1 MFFHTNTTLTPFL
14 HHTGH
19 TAHTAHTTHA
29 HTRRRSLLLGVNNTG
44 FASCQQASNTG
55 SVDEGGPDDLQG
67 VEDTGSNHV
76 SVLRS
81 LGVVTP
87 VELFG
92 SGKLIG
98 KESTDDNGTLLTGV
112 LDDGSDR
119 SSDSLSDHG
128 DTEFLVKVV
137 DSNVLKSGR
146 GFEKSSTTT
155 GDNTF
160 LDGGTGGVESI
171 VVPVLLLS
179 DLNLA
184 RATNLDNGNTAAEF
198 GQSLLELG
206 PVVVG
211 SGRVVDQSSD
221 LLASRLDE
229 VLVTLAVEDDGV
241 LLGNGNGAGGTEH
254 VGGGLLKLDVEL
266 VSEDSTA
273 GEDGNITEDRLSVV
287 TKAGGLDGG
296 DGELTSELV
305 EDDGSESLTVNVLG
319 DDQQRSTGLGGDLK
333 RRKDVLKSRDL
344 LLGEEDEG
352 LLELDTL
359 VLGVGD
365 EVRGDEASVE
375 SHTLGN
381 LNLVVNG
388 STFLDGDD
396 TLLADLLHGLG
407 NDGTDV
413 GITVGG
419 DGGNLGN
426 LLRSGDDLF
435 VSNEDLEDLVDS
447 LLGTSTEIHG
457 VAAGSDVLHTL
468 RVDGSGE
475 DSGGGGTVTGGVVG
489 LGSNVLDKTSTEVLN
504 GVLESDSLGDRD
516 TVLGDLGPTEA
527 LADDDGSALGAE
539 GGRDGLCEDVNTLE
553 HALPGVVA
561 EDDVLGGEAP
571 LLDSSVLDE
580 PCGAGKSS
588 AGSER
593 VHFSDRKSVV

>member
-1 MFFHTNTTLTPFL
+1 M
-14 HHTGH
+14 
-19 TAHTAHTTHA
+19 
-29 HTRRRSLLLGVNNTG
+29 
-44 FASCQQASNTG
+44 
-55 SVDEGGPDDLQG
+55 
-67 VEDTGSNHV
+67 
-76 SVLRS
+76 
-81 LGVVTP
+81 GVVSAFCQNIC
-87 VELFG
+87 VF
-92 SGKLIG
+92 
-98 KESTDDNGTLLTGV
+98 TLEKATY
-112 LDDGSDR
+112 
-119 SSDSLSDHG
+119 
-128 DTEFLVKVV
+128 E
-137 DSNVLKSGR
+137 KSG
-146 GFEKSSTTT
+146 TTT

-160 LDGGTGGVESI
+160 LDGGAGGVESI
-171 VVPVLLLS
+171 VIPVLLLS

-184 RATNLDNGNTAAEF
+184 RATNLDNGNTATEL
-198 GQSLLELG
+198 GQSLLELS
-206 PVVVG
+206 PVVVR

-266 VSEDSTA
+266 VSEDGTA

-287 TKAGGLDGG
+287 TKAGGLDSG

-419 DGGNLGN
+419 DGGNLE
-426 LLRSGDDLF
+426 L
-435 VSNEDLEDLVDS
+435 
-447 LLGTSTEIHG
+447 
-457 VAAGSDVLHTL
+457 
-468 RVDGSGE
+468 
-475 DSGGGGTVTGGVVG
+475 
-489 LGSNVLDKTSTEVLN
+489 VLN
-504 GVLESDSLGDRD
+504 RIV
-516 TVLGDLGPTEA
+516 
-527 LADDDGSALGAE
+527 
-539 GGRDGLCEDVNTLE
+539 
-553 HALPGVVA
+553 
-561 EDDVLGGEAP
+561 
-571 LLDSSVLDE
+571 
-580 PCGAGKSS
+580 SS
-588 AGSER
+588 A
-593 VHFSDRKSVV
+593 

>member
-1 MFFHTNTTLTPFL
+1 M
-14 HHTGH
+14 
-19 TAHTAHTTHA
+19 
-29 HTRRRSLLLGVNNTG
+29 
-44 FASCQQASNTG
+44 
-55 SVDEGGPDDLQG
+55 
-67 VEDTGSNHV
+67 
-76 SVLRS
+76 
-81 LGVVTP
+81 GVVSAFCQNIC
-87 VELFG
+87 VF
-92 SGKLIG
+92 
-98 KESTDDNGTLLTGV
+98 TLEKATY
-112 LDDGSDR
+112 
-119 SSDSLSDHG
+119 
-128 DTEFLVKVV
+128 E
-137 DSNVLKSGR
+137 KSG
-146 GFEKSSTTT
+146 TTT

-160 LDGGTGGVESI
+160 LDGGAGGVESI
-171 VVPVLLLS
+171 VIPVLLLS

-184 RATNLDNGNTAAEF
+184 RATNLDNGNTATEL
-198 GQSLLELG
+198 GQSLLELS
-206 PVVVG
+206 PVVVR

-266 VSEDSTA
+266 VSEDGTA

-287 TKAGGLDGG
+287 TKAGGLDSG

-388 STFLDGDD
+388 SAFLDGDD

-419 DGGNLGN
+419 DGGNLE
-426 LLRSGDDLF
+426 L
-435 VSNEDLEDLVDS
+435 
-447 LLGTSTEIHG
+447 
-457 VAAGSDVLHTL
+457 
-468 RVDGSGE
+468 
-475 DSGGGGTVTGGVVG
+475 
-489 LGSNVLDKTSTEVLN
+489 VLN
-504 GVLESDSLGDRD
+504 RIV
-516 TVLGDLGPTEA
+516 
-527 LADDDGSALGAE
+527 
-539 GGRDGLCEDVNTLE
+539 
-553 HALPGVVA
+553 
-561 EDDVLGGEAP
+561 
-571 LLDSSVLDE
+571 
-580 PCGAGKSS
+580 SS
-588 AGSER
+588 A
-593 VHFSDRKSVV
+593 

>member
-1 MFFHTNTTLTPFL
+1 M
-14 HHTGH
+14 
-19 TAHTAHTTHA
+19 
-29 HTRRRSLLLGVNNTG
+29 
-44 FASCQQASNTG
+44 
-55 SVDEGGPDDLQG
+55 
-67 VEDTGSNHV
+67 
-76 SVLRS
+76 
-81 LGVVTP
+81 GVVSAFCQNIC
-87 VELFG
+87 VF
-92 SGKLIG
+92 
-98 KESTDDNGTLLTGV
+98 TLEKATY
-112 LDDGSDR
+112 
-119 SSDSLSDHG
+119 
-128 DTEFLVKVV
+128 E
-137 DSNVLKSGR
+137 KSG
-146 GFEKSSTTT
+146 TTT

-160 LDGGTGGVESI
+160 LDGGAGGVESI
-171 VVPVLLLS
+171 VIPVLLLS

-184 RATNLDNGNTAAEF
+184 RATNLDNGNTATEL
-198 GQSLLELG
+198 GQSLLELS
-206 PVVVG
+206 PVVVR

-266 VSEDSTA
+266 VSEDGTA

-287 TKAGGLDGG
+287 TKAGGLDSG

-359 VLGVGD
+359 VFGVGD

-419 DGGNLGN
+419 DGGNLE
-426 LLRSGDDLF
+426 L
-435 VSNEDLEDLVDS
+435 
-447 LLGTSTEIHG
+447 
-457 VAAGSDVLHTL
+457 
-468 RVDGSGE
+468 
-475 DSGGGGTVTGGVVG
+475 
-489 LGSNVLDKTSTEVLN
+489 VLN
-504 GVLESDSLGDRD
+504 RIV
-516 TVLGDLGPTEA
+516 
-527 LADDDGSALGAE
+527 
-539 GGRDGLCEDVNTLE
+539 
-553 HALPGVVA
+553 
-561 EDDVLGGEAP
+561 
-571 LLDSSVLDE
+571 
-580 PCGAGKSS
+580 SS
-588 AGSER
+588 A
-593 VHFSDRKSVV
+593 

>member
-29 HTRRRSLLLGVNNTG
+29 HTRRRSLLLGVNNAG
-44 FASCQQASNTG
+44 LASCQQASNTG

-137 DSNVLKSGR
+137 DGNVLKSGR
-146 GFEKSSTTT
+146 GFLWGLSAHSVKNIRFFTLEKATYEKSGTTT

-160 LDGGTGGVESI
+160 LDGGTRGVESI

-184 RATNLDNGNTAAEF
+184 RATNLDNGNTAAEL

-211 SGRVVDQSSD
+211 SGRVVNQSSD

-241 LLGNGNGAGGTEH
+241 LLGNGNGASGTEH

-266 VSEDSTA
+266 VSEDGTA

-359 VLGVGD
+359 VLSVGD

-413 GITVGG
+413 GIAVGG
-419 DGGNLGN
+419 DGGNLE
-426 LLRSGDDLF
+426 L
-435 VSNEDLEDLVDS
+435 
-447 LLGTSTEIHG
+447 
-457 VAAGSDVLHTL
+457 
-468 RVDGSGE
+468 
-475 DSGGGGTVTGGVVG
+475 
-489 LGSNVLDKTSTEVLN
+489 VLN
-504 GVLESDSLGDRD
+504 RQLSLASSCDS
-516 TVLGDLGPTEA
+516 PF
-527 LADDDGSALGAE
+527 
-539 GGRDGLCEDVNTLE
+539 NI
-553 HALPGVVA
+553 PGQS
-561 EDDVLGGEAP
+561 P
-571 LLDSSVLDE
+571 Q
-580 PCGAGKSS
+580 KW
-588 AGSER
+588 
-593 VHFSDRKSVV
+593 

>member
-1 MFFHTNTTLTPFL
+1 M
-14 HHTGH
+14 
-19 TAHTAHTTHA
+19 
-29 HTRRRSLLLGVNNTG
+29 
-44 FASCQQASNTG
+44 
-55 SVDEGGPDDLQG
+55 
-67 VEDTGSNHV
+67 
-76 SVLRS
+76 
-81 LGVVTP
+81 GVVSAFCQNIC
-87 VELFG
+87 VF
-92 SGKLIG
+92 
-98 KESTDDNGTLLTGV
+98 TLEEATY
-112 LDDGSDR
+112 
-119 SSDSLSDHG
+119 
-128 DTEFLVKVV
+128 E
-137 DSNVLKSGR
+137 KSG
-146 GFEKSSTTT
+146 TTT

-160 LDGGTGGVESI
+160 LDGGAGGVESI
-171 VVPVLLLS
+171 VIPVLLLS

-184 RATNLDNGNTAAEF
+184 RATNLDNGNTATEL
-198 GQSLLELG
+198 GQSLLELS
-206 PVVVG
+206 PVVVR

-266 VSEDSTA
+266 VSEDGTA

-287 TKAGGLDGG
+287 TKAGGLDSG

-419 DGGNLGN
+419 DGGNL
-426 LLRSGDDLF
+426 
-435 VSNEDLEDLVDS
+435 ELVLNRQLSLASSCDS
-447 LLGTSTEIHG
+447 LFNI
-457 VAAGSDVLHTL
+457 
-468 RVDGSGE
+468 
-475 DSGGGGTVTGGVVG
+475 
-489 LGSNVLDKTSTEVLN
+489 
-504 GVLESDSLGDRD
+504 
-516 TVLGDLGPTEA
+516 
-527 LADDDGSALGAE
+527 
-539 GGRDGLCEDVNTLE
+539 
-553 HALPGVVA
+553 PGQS
-561 EDDVLGGEAP
+561 P
-571 LLDSSVLDE
+571 Q
-580 PCGAGKSS
+580 
-588 AGSER
+588 R
-593 VHFSDRKSVV
+593 W

>member
-1 MFFHTNTTLTPFL
+1 M
-14 HHTGH
+14 
-19 TAHTAHTTHA
+19 
-29 HTRRRSLLLGVNNTG
+29 
-44 FASCQQASNTG
+44 
-55 SVDEGGPDDLQG
+55 
-67 VEDTGSNHV
+67 
-76 SVLRS
+76 
-81 LGVVTP
+81 GVVSAFCQNIC
-87 VELFG
+87 VF
-92 SGKLIG
+92 
-98 KESTDDNGTLLTGV
+98 TLEKATY
-112 LDDGSDR
+112 
-119 SSDSLSDHG
+119 
-128 DTEFLVKVV
+128 E
-137 DSNVLKSGR
+137 KSG
-146 GFEKSSTTT
+146 TTT

-160 LDGGTGGVESI
+160 LDGGAGGVESI
-171 VVPVLLLS
+171 VIPVLLLS

-184 RATNLDNGNTAAEF
+184 RATNLDNGNTATEL
-198 GQSLLELG
+198 GQSLLELS
-206 PVVVG
+206 PVVVR

-229 VLVTLAVEDDGV
+229 VLVTLAVEDDSV

-266 VSEDSTA
+266 VSEDGTA

-287 TKAGGLDGG
+287 TKAGGLDSG

-419 DGGNLGN
+419 DGGNLE
-426 LLRSGDDLF
+426 L
-435 VSNEDLEDLVDS
+435 
-447 LLGTSTEIHG
+447 
-457 VAAGSDVLHTL
+457 
-468 RVDGSGE
+468 
-475 DSGGGGTVTGGVVG
+475 
-489 LGSNVLDKTSTEVLN
+489 VLN
-504 GVLESDSLGDRD
+504 RIV
-516 TVLGDLGPTEA
+516 
-527 LADDDGSALGAE
+527 
-539 GGRDGLCEDVNTLE
+539 
-553 HALPGVVA
+553 
-561 EDDVLGGEAP
+561 
-571 LLDSSVLDE
+571 
-580 PCGAGKSS
+580 SS
-588 AGSER
+588 A
-593 VHFSDRKSVV
+593 

>member
-1 MFFHTNTTLTPFL
+1 M
-14 HHTGH
+14 
-19 TAHTAHTTHA
+19 
-29 HTRRRSLLLGVNNTG
+29 
-44 FASCQQASNTG
+44 
-55 SVDEGGPDDLQG
+55 
-67 VEDTGSNHV
+67 
-76 SVLRS
+76 
-81 LGVVTP
+81 GVVSAFCQNIC
-87 VELFG
+87 VF
-92 SGKLIG
+92 
-98 KESTDDNGTLLTGV
+98 TLEKATY
-112 LDDGSDR
+112 
-119 SSDSLSDHG
+119 
-128 DTEFLVKVV
+128 E
-137 DSNVLKSGR
+137 KSG
-146 GFEKSSTTT
+146 TTT

-160 LDGGTGGVESI
+160 LDGGAGGVESI

-184 RATNLDNGNTAAEF
+184 RATNLDNGNTATEL
-198 GQSLLELG
+198 GQSLLELS
-206 PVVVG
+206 PVVVR

-266 VSEDSTA
+266 VSEDGTA

-287 TKAGGLDGG
+287 TKAGGLDSG

-419 DGGNLGN
+419 DGGNL
-426 LLRSGDDLF
+426 
-435 VSNEDLEDLVDS
+435 ELVLNRQLSLASSCDS
-447 LLGTSTEIHG
+447 L
-457 VAAGSDVLHTL
+457 
-468 RVDGSGE
+468 
-475 DSGGGGTVTGGVVG
+475 
-489 LGSNVLDKTSTEVLN
+489 
-504 GVLESDSLGDRD
+504 
-516 TVLGDLGPTEA
+516 
-527 LADDDGSALGAE
+527 
-539 GGRDGLCEDVNTLE
+539 
-553 HALPGVVA
+553 
-561 EDDVLGGEAP
+561 
-571 LLDSSVLDE
+571 
-580 PCGAGKSS
+580 
-588 AGSER
+588 
-593 VHFSDRKSVV
+593 F

>member
-1 MFFHTNTTLTPFL
+1 M
-14 HHTGH
+14 
-19 TAHTAHTTHA
+19 
-29 HTRRRSLLLGVNNTG
+29 
-44 FASCQQASNTG
+44 
-55 SVDEGGPDDLQG
+55 
-67 VEDTGSNHV
+67 
-76 SVLRS
+76 
-81 LGVVTP
+81 GVVSAFCQNIC
-87 VELFG
+87 VF
-92 SGKLIG
+92 
-98 KESTDDNGTLLTGV
+98 TLEKATY
-112 LDDGSDR
+112 
-119 SSDSLSDHG
+119 
-128 DTEFLVKVV
+128 E
-137 DSNVLKSGR
+137 KSG
-146 GFEKSSTTT
+146 TTT

-160 LDGGTGGVESI
+160 LDGGAGGVESI

-184 RATNLDNGNTAAEF
+184 RATNLDNGNTATEL
-198 GQSLLELG
+198 GQSLLELS
-206 PVVVG
+206 PVVVR

-266 VSEDSTA
+266 VSEDGTA

-287 TKAGGLDGG
+287 TKAGGLDSG

-333 RRKDVLKSRDL
+333 RRKDILKSRDL

-419 DGGNLGN
+419 DGGNL
-426 LLRSGDDLF
+426 
-435 VSNEDLEDLVDS
+435 ELVLNRQLSLASSCDS
-447 LLGTSTEIHG
+447 L
-457 VAAGSDVLHTL
+457 
-468 RVDGSGE
+468 
-475 DSGGGGTVTGGVVG
+475 
-489 LGSNVLDKTSTEVLN
+489 
-504 GVLESDSLGDRD
+504 
-516 TVLGDLGPTEA
+516 
-527 LADDDGSALGAE
+527 
-539 GGRDGLCEDVNTLE
+539 
-553 HALPGVVA
+553 
-561 EDDVLGGEAP
+561 
-571 LLDSSVLDE
+571 
-580 PCGAGKSS
+580 
-588 AGSER
+588 
-593 VHFSDRKSVV
+593 F